1 MNKGHRQ
8 TRQALRGSAP
18 AVGLEPQSQEVFF
31 QDPLRAGGM
40 EKGCVTYGKDNYTHG
55 TNYYTHAI
63 NYSRQQLPSRRGAQG
78 QTARGTG
85 SEAMSW

>member
-1 MNKGHRQ
+1 
-8 TRQALRGSAP
+8 
-18 AVGLEPQSQEVFF
+18 VGLEPQSQEVFF

-40 EKGCVTYGKDNYTHG
+40 EKGWVTYGKDNHNHG
-55 TNYYTHAI
+55 TNYYTHGI
-63 NYSRQQLPSRRGAQG
+63 NYSRQQQPSRRGAQG